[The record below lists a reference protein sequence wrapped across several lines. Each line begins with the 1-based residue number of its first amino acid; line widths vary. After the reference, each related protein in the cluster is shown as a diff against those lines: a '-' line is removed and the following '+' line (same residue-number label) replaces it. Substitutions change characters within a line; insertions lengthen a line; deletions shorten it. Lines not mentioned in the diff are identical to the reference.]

1 MTIINII
8 YTSFVQLKFLGGKKN
23 LGLALVDRAKPTKVC
38 ASLICAKCW
47 KSESKIKT
55 ILGKDKNAK

>member
-1 MTIINII
+1 MTIIIII

-23 LGLALVDRAKPTKVC
+23 FGLALVDRAKPTKVW

-47 KSESKIKT
+47 KSASKIK
-55 ILGKDKNAK
+55 KKC